1 MEKQVTTLNAQA
13 VSTENI
19 LIKNVYT
26 WMCVALLI
34 TGFTAY
40 YAAGSYAIME
50 AILSNRILFFG
61 LFIAQFILV
70 IALTARIQSLSF
82 SAALSLFIL
91 YSFLNGITM
100 SVIFLAYT
108 SASIA
113 STFFVTAGTFGAMSL
128 YGYFTKKD
136 LTSIGNLCM
145 MALLGLIIASVVNLF
160 FDNELLYW
168 ITTYAGVLIFVGLT
182 AYDTQKIKEMLH
194 GQEVNEDTQ
203 KFAIIG
209 ALKLYLDFIN
219 LFLYLLRLFGKRR

>member
-1 MEKQVTTLNAQA
+1 MEKQATTLNAQA

-50 AILSNRILFFG
+50 AILSNKVLFFG
-61 LFIAQFILV
+61 LFIAQFVLV

>member
-1 MEKQVTTLNAQA
+1 
-13 VSTENI
+13 
-19 LIKNVYT
+19 
-26 WMCVALLI
+26 
-34 TGFTAY
+34 
-40 YAAGSYAIME
+40 
-50 AILSNRILFFG
+50 
-61 LFIAQFILV
+61 
-70 IALTARIQSLSF
+70 
-82 SAALSLFIL
+82 
-91 YSFLNGITM
+91 M

>member
-1 MEKQVTTLNAQA
+1 MEKQATTLNAQA

-61 LFIAQFILV
+61 LFIAQFVLV

-113 STFFVTAGTFGAMSL
+113 STFFVTAGTFGTMSL
-128 YGYFTKKD
+128 YGYFTKRD